1 MKAFGRWILILV
13 LMIAACRSKDGDLT
27 FFSTEDDLA
36 LGSRMAEQIES
47 DPANFPL
54 MQPADH
60 PQLYEILDGMLGEIL
75 RSQHILH
82 RDELAWELRIIDN
95 DTMANAFCTP
105 GGYIYVYTG
114 LIKNVETIDELA
126 GVMAH
131 EVAHG
136 DLRHSTDQMTKTY
149 GIRVLLS
156 LILEGDVEL
165 LANIGAN
172 LLSLTFSRSDETEAD
187 VYAVRYLSDTRYDP
201 RGFASFFDRLS
212 KSGGDL
218 GMMQFLSTHPDPG
231 NRVGKIHAEWERLG
245 SPEGRDN
252 RKEFER
258 LKRAVLQ

>member
-1 MKAFGRWILILV
+1 MKTLGSVLLILV
-13 LMIAACRSKDGDLT
+13 MMIAACRSKDGDLT

-36 LGSRMAEQIES
+36 LGSKMAEQIES
-47 DPANFPL
+47 DRANFPL
-54 MQPADH
+54 LEPKDH
-60 PQLYEILDGMLGEIL
+60 PELYEMLDGMLGEIL
-75 RSQHILH
+75 RSEHILH
-82 RDELAWELRIIDN
+82 RDELAWELKIIDN
-95 DTMANAFCTP
+95 DTITNAFCTP

-114 LIKNVETIDELA
+114 LIQNVESIDELA

-131 EVAHG
+131 EAAHG
-136 DLRHSTDQMTKTY
+136 DLRHSTDQLTKTY

-156 LILEGDVEL
+156 LILEGDMEL

-187 VYAVRYLSDTRYDP
+187 LYAVRYLTDTRYDP
-201 RGFASFFDRLS
+201 RSFAKFFERLS

-231 NRVGKIHAEWERLG
+231 NRVGKIQAEWERLG
-245 SPEGRDN
+245 SPEGKDN

-258 LKRAVLQ
+258 LKRVVLQ